1 MSSVLLRSGLVSSG
15 LLILLL
21 LVFSAVASSGDRQP
35 SFRACLKSCIA
46 KDCSPDAPPLPAVL
60 RALWW
65 TCESNCDYKCQR
77 QLTAAAQN
85 RHPQGVVHQY
95 HGKWPFLRILGVQEP
110 ASVIFSLL
118 NGAMHLRSWKMVREG
133 IPVRHPMRR
142 WLSVFIVIGT
152 WSWLCSAVFHTRDF
166 PITEKLDYFSA
177 GFNVLYIFFLGT
189 TRMLRLTTWHQTR
202 VLALCCGIP
211 YAMHVAYLSLVKFDY
226 GYNMM
231 ANASV
236 GLVSNFIWFVVAFQ
250 AYRNGQPFWWKP
262 AALILLTDMAFSLE
276 AFDFPPFLDAFDA
289 HALWH
294 AATIPIVGQ
303 WYDYL
308 VKDAKWD
315 SHLEQQRKG

>member
-15 LLILLL
+15 LLILLF
-21 LVFSAVASSGDRQP
+21 LVLSVVASSGDRQP
-35 SFRACLKSCIA
+35 SFRACLKACVA
-46 KDCSPDAPPLPAVL
+46 TDCAPSAPPLPLFL

-77 QLTAAAQN
+77 TLTIAAQSQ
-85 RHPQGVVHQY
+85 PGGVVHQY
-95 HGKWPFLRILGVQEP
+95 HGKWPFVRIMGVQEP

-118 NGAMHLRSWKMVREG
+118 NGLMHLRSWKLVRDG
-133 IPVRHPMRR
+133 IPVRHPMRQ
-142 WLSVFIVIGT
+142 WLSVFVVIGS

-189 TRMLRLTTWHQTR
+189 TRMLRLKTWRQTR
-202 VLALCCGIP
+202 VLAIFCAVP
-211 YAMHVAYLSLVKFDY
+211 YCLHVAYLSLVKFDY

-231 ANASV
+231 ANAIV
-236 GLVSNFIWFVVAFQ
+236 GLVSNFIWFAVAFQ

-262 AALILLTDMAFSLE
+262 AVLIVLTDMAFSLE
-276 AFDFPPFLDAFDA
+276 AFDFPPFFDALDA

-294 AATIPIVGQ
+294 AATIPIVTQ
-303 WYDYL
+303 
-308 VKDAKWD
+308 
-315 SHLEQQRKG
+315 